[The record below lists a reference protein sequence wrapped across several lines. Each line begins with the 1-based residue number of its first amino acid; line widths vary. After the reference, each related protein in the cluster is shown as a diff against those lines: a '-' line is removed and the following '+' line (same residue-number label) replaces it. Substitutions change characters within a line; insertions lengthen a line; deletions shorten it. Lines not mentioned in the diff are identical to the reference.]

1 MNKIKHIMLLV
12 LMIGSVFLL
21 TACDYEYYLYHG
33 NIRVNT
39 EVEKV
44 ELISYSHQNST
55 DNSEDNL
62 LFDDE
67 KLVLIETLD
76 SNNNQAFLSELSE
89 IGGLSSKLEQT
100 IESPNGT
107 GIMITYQDDGFTL
120 ITVSNE
126 NDVEAIFVGHYDTSS
141 NVEGFY
147 GISWPDMID
156 DFKDLLV
163 EYFDT
168 NMDSLI

>member
-1 MNKIKHIMLLV
+1 MHKMRHMILLV
-12 LMIGSVFLL
+12 LIIGSLFLL

-39 EVEKV
+39 EVEKI
-44 ELISYSHQNST
+44 EFISYSHQNST

-100 IESPNGT
+100 
-107 GIMITYQDDGFTL
+107 
-120 ITVSNE
+120 
-126 NDVEAIFVGHYDTSS
+126 
-141 NVEGFY
+141 
-147 GISWPDMID
+147 
-156 DFKDLLV
+156 
-163 EYFDT
+163 
-168 NMDSLI
+168 

>member
-1 MNKIKHIMLLV
+1 MHKVRHMILLV
-12 LMIGSVFLL
+12 LIIGSVFLL

-62 LFDDE
+62 LFDDD

-126 NDVEAIFVGHYDTSS
+126 NDVEAIFVGHYDANS

-156 DFKDLLV
+156 DFKELINS
-163 EYFDT
+163 YFVT
-168 NMDSLI
+168 QYE